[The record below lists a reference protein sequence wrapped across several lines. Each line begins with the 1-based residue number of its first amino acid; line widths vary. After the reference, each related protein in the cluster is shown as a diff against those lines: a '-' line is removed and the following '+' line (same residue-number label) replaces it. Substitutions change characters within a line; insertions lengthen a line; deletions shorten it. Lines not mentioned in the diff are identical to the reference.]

1 MPIIRHN
8 VLKRSYN
15 YARIR
20 TKIPF
25 TMSLQTVK
33 AALAAECKKRTAVY
47 FGKVNP
53 VLPEA
58 SAKAKAAARIIT
70 ESNFGCA
77 TKDVAA
83 LVSVLIGENVTH
95 LVKPLNRRPEPDP
108 GVVVFFLSARIAPGQ
123 WIPEV
128 TISKDGDTTRYVNNY
143 EEGATSGLSQDQ
155 LDQARPP
162 TDSEI
167 DALFEKMPIGNLRVV
182 LGSQFGV
189 DVMVHGE

>member
-58 SAKAKAAARIIT
+58 SAKAKAAKEAADTAIDSAIAR
-70 ESNFGCA
+70 SP
-77 TKDVAA
+77 
-83 LVSVLIGENVTH
+83 SV
-95 LVKPLNRRPEPDP
+95 D
-108 GVVVFFLSARIAPGQ
+108 Q
-123 WIPEV
+123 W
-128 TISKDGDTTRYVNNY
+128 S
-143 EEGATSGLSQDQ
+143 
-155 LDQARPP
+155 
-162 TDSEI
+162 SEI
-167 DALFEKMPIGNLRVV
+167 GTVEVSMCRGRESLDRSELAKHLTASQLASCVKRGADYRRTSFKPNLAAV
-182 LGSQFGV
+182 LPLAKVG
-189 DVMVHGE
+189 